1 MLSRLSSKTSR
12 AINTRFIIDNA
23 LNEPEAIKGFKTD
36 GYRYNKAES
45 SAREWVFTR
54 ENRPI

>member
-1 MLSRLSSKTSR
+1 L
-12 AINTRFIIDNA
+12 D
-23 LNEPEAIKGFKTD
+23 EPEAIKEFKTD